1 MKPGSNSIDLKG
13 KAVSSGIGIGPVA
26 ILNSKATT
34 VRPDKIDQED
44 VESHLLK
51 LRDSRNLLLS
61 EYELLKD
68 ESDLQSAKDI
78 LEAQIQTLKDPEV
91 NKRVQLKIES
101 ERLSVGY
108 AIFSTLNEYIQ
119 LLESS
124 GVKWANDRAVDLVAI
139 RDEWIDVVS
148 ENRRE
153 ISMNSGDVIFA
164 DEIPP
169 ALMVK
174 ISRVKVAAIVME
186 KGGDTS
192 HAVILSQSL
201 GIPCV
206 INTHW
211 NRYQVKKGMI
221 VIVDGLD
228 GDVIINPDDQ
238 QLAKYNDIRERDLTR
253 VKESLKW
260 AEKANETKCGKP
272 FSLRANVEFLE
283 ELPKIATHGAKG
295 VGLLRT
301 ETILFE
307 TTEFDV
313 NEQVEFYSKVLQATG
328 SDSVT
333 IRLFDAGGDKLI
345 NDKSSEANP
354 FLGWRGVRMLLDETQ
369 LLKKQLEALY
379 RVSADFKGRLK
390 ILVPMVSRL
399 EEVLLLKK
407 VAEEVRTDLKSK
419 NITFDQ
425 AIPIGI
431 MVEVPSIV
439 MMANKIAAHVD
450 FFSIGTNDLTQYTL
464 AVDRGNEKISALFDS
479 YHPAIWRMIK
489 MTKDAADKHNIPISV
504 CGEMASKPEAA
515 ACLLGMGINDLSM
528 NTSAIPNVKAVLCSH
543 SMQELTDLSDR
554 VLEADELREIHQLF
568 SNWKFKN

>member
-1 MKPGSNSIDLKG
+1 MNPANHSIDLTG
-13 KAVSSGIGIGPVA
+13 KAVSSGIGIGYA
-26 ILNSKATT
+26 TILDSKSTT
-34 VRPDKIDQED
+34 VRPDKIDQKD
-44 VESHLLK
+44 VESHLQK
-51 LRDSRNLLLS
+51 LRDSRKLLLS
-61 EYELLKD
+61 EYEILRD
-68 ESDLQSAKDI
+68 ESHLQSTKDI

-119 LLESS
+119 LLETS
-124 GVKWANDRAVDLVAI
+124 GVKWANDRAVDIVAI
-139 RDEWIDVVS
+139 RDEWVDVVS

-153 ISMNSGDVIFA
+153 ISINKGDVIFA
-164 DEIPP
+164 EEIPP

-174 ISRVKVAAIVME
+174 ISRIKVAAIVME

-211 NRYQVKKGMI
+211 NRYQVNKGML

-228 GDVIINPDDQ
+228 GHVIIHPDDL
-238 QLAKYNDIRERDLTR
+238 QLAKYETRKKEDLTR

-260 AEKANETKCGKP
+260 AKKANVTKCGSP
-272 FSLRANVEFLE
+272 FSLRANVEFFE
-283 ELPKIATHGAKG
+283 ELPKIETHGAKG
-295 VGLLRT
+295 IGLLRT

-313 NEQVEFYSKVLQATG
+313 KEQVEFYAKMLKATG
-328 SDSVT
+328 SESVT

-354 FLGWRGVRMLLDETQ
+354 FLGWRGVRMLLDEPQ

-379 RVSADFKGRLK
+379 RVSGDFTGRLK

-399 EEVLLLKK
+399 EEILTLKK
-407 VAEEVRTDLKSK
+407 FAEGVRADLKK
-419 NITFDQ
+419 QKVKFDPS
-425 AIPIGI
+425 IPIGI

-439 MMANKIAAHVD
+439 MMANKIASHVD

-489 MTKDAADKHNIPISV
+489 MTKDAADRHNIPVSV

-515 ACLLGMGINDLSM
+515 ACLMGMGIDDLSM
-528 NTSAIPNVKAVLCSH
+528 NTSSIPNVKAVLCSH
-543 SMQELTDLSDR
+543 TMNELKELSDL
-554 VLEADELREIHQLF
+554 VLEEDELKGIHKLF
-568 SNWKFKN
+568 KKWKFKN

>member
-1 MKPGSNSIDLKG
+1 MNPANHSIDLTG
-13 KAVSSGIGIGPVA
+13 KAVSSGIGIGYA
-26 ILNSKATT
+26 TILDSKSTT
-34 VRPDKIDQED
+34 VRPDKIDQKD
-44 VESHLLK
+44 VESHLQK
-51 LRDSRNLLLS
+51 LRDSRKLLLS
-61 EYELLKD
+61 EYEILRD
-68 ESDLQSAKDI
+68 ESHLQSTKDI

-119 LLESS
+119 LLETS
-124 GVKWANDRAVDLVAI
+124 GVKWANDRAVDIVAI
-139 RDEWIDVVS
+139 RDEWVDVVS

-153 ISMNSGDVIFA
+153 VSINKGDVIFA
-164 DEIPP
+164 EEIPP

-174 ISRVKVAAIVME
+174 ISRIKVAAIVME

-211 NRYQVKKGMI
+211 NRYQVKKGML

-228 GDVIINPDDQ
+228 GHVIIHPDDL
-238 QLAKYNDIRERDLTR
+238 QLAKYETRKKEDLTR

-260 AEKANETKCGKP
+260 AKKANVTKCGSP

-283 ELPKIATHGAKG
+283 ELPKIETHGAKG
-295 VGLLRT
+295 IGLLRT

-313 NEQVEFYSKVLQATG
+313 KEQVEFYAKMLKATG
-328 SDSVT
+328 SESVT

-354 FLGWRGVRMLLDETQ
+354 FLGWRGVRMLLDEPQ

-379 RVSADFKGRLK
+379 RVSGDFTGRLK

-399 EEVLLLKK
+399 EEILTLKK
-407 VAEEVRTDLKSK
+407 FAEGVRADLKK
-419 NITFDQ
+419 QKVKFDPS
-425 AIPIGI
+425 IPIGI

-439 MMANKIAAHVD
+439 MMANKIASHVD

-489 MTKDAADKHNIPISV
+489 MTKDAADRHNIPVSV

-515 ACLLGMGINDLSM
+515 ACLMGMGIDDLSM
-528 NTSAIPNVKAVLCSH
+528 NTSSIPNVKAVLCSH
-543 SMQELTDLSDR
+543 TMNELKELSDL
-554 VLEADELREIHQLF
+554 VLEEDELKGIHKLF
-568 SNWKFKN
+568 KKWKFKN

>member
-1 MKPGSNSIDLKG
+1 MKPENNSIDLSG
-13 KAVSSGIGIGPVA
+13 KAVSSGVGIGLA
-26 ILNSKATT
+26 TILNTKTAT
-34 VRPDKIDQED
+34 VRPDKIDQGEID
-44 VESHLLK
+44 LHLQK
-51 LRDSRNLLLS
+51 LRDSRNMLLS
-61 EYELLKD
+61 EYEVLKD
-68 ESDLQSAKDI
+68 ESHLQSAKDI

-91 NKRVQLKIES
+91 NKRVKLKIES

-119 LLESS
+119 LLETS
-124 GVKWANDRAVDLVAI
+124 GVKWASDRAVDIVAI
-139 RDEWIDVVS
+139 RDEWINVAS

-153 ISMNSGDVIFA
+153 ISINKGDVIFA
-164 DEIPP
+164 EDIPP

-174 ISRVKVAAIVME
+174 ISRIKVAAIVME

-211 NRYQVKKGMI
+211 NRYQVKKGML

-228 GDVIINPDDQ
+228 GHVVINPDEQ
-238 QLAKYNDIRERDLTR
+238 QLAKYVDRRERANTR
-253 VKESLKW
+253 VIESLKW
-260 AEKANETKCGKP
+260 AKKANVTKCGAP
-272 FSLRANVEFLE
+272 YFLRANVEFLE
-283 ELPKIATHGAKG
+283 ELPKIATYGAKG
-295 VGLLRT
+295 IGLLRT

-307 TTEFDV
+307 TSEFDV
-313 NEQVEFYSKVLQATG
+313 KEQVEFYTKVLNSTENE
-328 SDSVT
+328 SVT

-345 NDKSSEANP
+345 NDKNSEANP
-354 FLGWRGVRMLLDETQ
+354 FLGWRGVRMLLDEPQ

-379 RVSADFKGRLK
+379 RVSRNFNGRLK

-399 EEVLLLKK
+399 EEITTLQR
-407 VAEEVRTDLKSK
+407 VAEEVRSDLKRR
-419 NITFDQ
+419 NIEFDKK
-425 AIPIGI
+425 IPIGI

-439 MMANKIAAHVD
+439 MMADKIAAHVD

-489 MTKDAADKHNIPISV
+489 MTKDAADRHKIPISV

-515 ACLLGMGINDLSM
+515 ACLMGMGINDLSM
-528 NTSAIPNVKAVLCSH
+528 NTSAIPNVKAVLCNH
-543 SMQELTDLSDR
+543 TLKELNELSNR
-554 VLEADELREIHQLF
+554 VLAEDELSGIHKLF
-568 SNWKFKN
+568 SNWKTKD

>member
-1 MKPGSNSIDLKG
+1 MNPGSNSIDLTG
-13 KAVSSGIGIGPVA
+13 KAVSSGIGIGPVT
-26 ILNSKATT
+26 IINTKSTT
-34 VRPDKIDQED
+34 VRPDKIDPDE
-44 VESHLLK
+44 VKTHLQK

-61 EYELLKD
+61 EYEILRD
-68 ESDLQSAKDI
+68 ESHLQSAKDI

-91 NKRVQLKIES
+91 KKRVQYKIES

-124 GVKWANDRAVDLVAI
+124 GVQWANDRAVDIVAI

-153 ISMNSGDVIFA
+153 FSMSKGDVIFA
-164 DEIPP
+164 EEIPP

-174 ISRVKVAAIVME
+174 ISRIKVAAIVME

-211 NRYQVKKGMI
+211 NRYQVKEGML

-228 GDVIINPDDQ
+228 GHVIINPDDQ
-238 QLAKYNDIRERDLTR
+238 QLTKYKKRREQDLSR

-260 AEKANETKCGKP
+260 AKKEHLTKCGKP
-272 FSLRANVEFLE
+272 YFLRANVEFLE

-295 VGLLRT
+295 IGLLRT
-301 ETILFE
+301 ETVLFE

-313 NEQVEFYSKVLQATG
+313 KEQVEFYSNVLKTTEQE
-328 SDSVT
+328 SVT

-345 NDKSSEANP
+345 NDKNSEANP
-354 FLGWRGVRMLLDETQ
+354 FLGWRGVRMLLDEPQ

-379 RVSADFKGRLK
+379 RVSEDYKGRLK

-399 EEVLLLKK
+399 EEIRALKK
-407 VAEEVRTDLKSK
+407 VAKEVRAELKAK
-419 NITFDQ
+419 NVKFDPS
-425 AIPIGI
+425 IPIGI
-431 MVEVPSIV
+431 MVEVPSVV
-439 MMANKIAAHVD
+439 MMANKIAEYVD

-489 MTKDAADKHNIPISV
+489 MTKEAADNHNIPISV

-515 ACLLGMGINDLSM
+515 ACLMGMGINDLSM

-543 SMQELTDLSDR
+543 TMKELIELSDR
-554 VLEADELREIHQLF
+554 VLEEDELKGIHNLF
-568 SNWKFKN
+568 SKWKIKD

>member
-1 MKPGSNSIDLKG
+1 MKQVSHSIDLTG
-13 KAVSSGIGIGPVA
+13 KAVSSGIGIGLA
-26 ILNSKATT
+26 TILSTKSMT
-34 VRPDKIDQED
+34 VRPDKIDQKEI
-44 VESHLLK
+44 ELHLQK
-51 LRDSRNLLLS
+51 LRDSRKILLS
-61 EYELLKD
+61 EYEVLKE
-68 ESDLQSAKDI
+68 ESNLQSAKDI

-91 NKRVQLKIES
+91 NKQVQLKIES

-119 LLESS
+119 LLEGS
-124 GVKWANDRAVDLVAI
+124 GVKWASDRAVDIVAI
-139 RDEWIDVVS
+139 RDEWINVVS

-153 ISMNSGDVIFA
+153 ISIKKGDVIFA
-164 DEIPP
+164 EEIPP

-174 ISRVKVAAIVME
+174 ISRIKVAAIVME

-211 NRYQVKKGMI
+211 NRYQVNEGMS

-228 GDVIINPDDQ
+228 GHVIINPDDQ
-238 QLAKYNDIRERDLTR
+238 QLAHYEGRRERDHTR

-260 AEKANETKCGKP
+260 AKKANVTKCGVP
-272 FSLRANVEFLE
+272 YFLRANVEFLE
-283 ELPKIATHGAKG
+283 ELPKIETYGAKG
-295 VGLLRT
+295 IGLLRT

-313 NEQVEFYSKVLQATG
+313 REQVEFYTKVLNATG
-328 SDSVT
+328 SESVT

-345 NDKSSEANP
+345 DDKSSEANP
-354 FLGWRGVRMLLDETQ
+354 FLGWRGVRMLLDEPQ

-379 RVSADFKGRLK
+379 IVSGNFIGRLK

-399 EEVLLLKK
+399 EEVTALKK
-407 VAEEVRTDLKSK
+407 VAEEVRSDLNRRKIQYDK
-419 NITFDQ
+419 K
-425 AIPIGI
+425 IPIGI

-439 MMANKIAAHVD
+439 MMANKIAAYVD

-489 MTKDAADKHNIPISV
+489 MTKDAADRHNIPISV

-515 ACLLGMGINDLSM
+515 ACLMGMGINDLSM
-528 NTSAIPNVKAVLCSH
+528 NTSAIPNVKAILCNH
-543 SMQELTDLSDR
+543 TMKELTELSNR
-554 VLEADELREIHQLF
+554 VLAEDELKGIHKLF
-568 SNWKFKN
+568 SSWKFIN

>member
-13 KAVSSGIGIGPVA
+13 KAVSSGIGIGPVT

-61 EYELLKD
+61 EYEFLRD

-101 ERLSVGY
+101 DRLSVGY

-153 ISMNSGDVIFA
+153 ISMNSGDVIFT

-238 QLAKYNDIRERDLTR
+238 QLAKYKDIRERDLTR

-260 AEKANETKCGKP
+260 AEKANKTKCGKP
-272 FSLRANVEFLE
+272 FALRANVEFLE

-313 NEQVEFYSKVLQATG
+313 KEQVEFYSKVLQATG
-328 SDSVT
+328 SESVT

-379 RVSADFKGRLK
+379 RVSVDFKGRLK

>member
-1 MKPGSNSIDLKG
+1 MKSEGNSIDLTG
-13 KAVSSGIGIGPVA
+13 KAVSSGIGIGSA
-26 ILNSKATT
+26 NILNSKLTT
-34 VRPDKIDQED
+34 VRPDKIDPEQ
-44 VESHLLK
+44 VEFHLQK
-51 LRDSRNLLLS
+51 LSDSRKLLLS
-61 EYELLKD
+61 EYELLRD
-68 ESDLQSAKDI
+68 ESVLQDAKDI

-91 NKRVQLKIES
+91 NKRVELKIES

-108 AIFSTLNEYIQ
+108 AIFITLNEYIQ

-124 GVKWANDRAVDLVAI
+124 GVKWASDRAVDIVSI
-139 RDEWIDVVS
+139 RDEWINVVS
-148 ENRRE
+148 ENRKE
-153 ISMNSGDVIFA
+153 ISMNKGDVIFA
-164 DEIPP
+164 EEISP

-186 KGGDTS
+186 KAGDTS

-211 NRYQVKKGMI
+211 NRYQVKKGML

-228 GDVIINPDDQ
+228 GHVIINPDDKL
-238 QLAKYNDIRERDLTR
+238 LAQYEESRQRDLSR

-260 AEKANETKCGKP
+260 VKRQNLTKCGIP

-295 VGLLRT
+295 IGLLRT

-313 NEQVEFYSKVLQATG
+313 EEQIEFYSKVLKATENE
-328 SDSVT
+328 SVT

-345 NDKSSEANP
+345 NDKNSEANP
-354 FLGWRGVRMLLDETQ
+354 FLGWRGVRMLLDEPV

-379 RVSADFKGRLK
+379 RVSGEFTGRLK

-399 EEVLLLKK
+399 EEILAIKRIAEDVRAELKK
-407 VAEEVRTDLKSK
+407 QKVK
-419 NITFDQ
+419 FDQ
-425 AIPIGI
+425 KIPIGI

-439 MMANKIAAHVD
+439 MMANKIAAYVD

-489 MTKDAADKHNIPISV
+489 MTKDAADNHNIPISV

-515 ACLLGMGINDLSM
+515 ACLMGMGINDLSM
-528 NTSAIPNVKAVLCSH
+528 NTSAIPNVKATLCSH
-543 SMQELTDLSDR
+543 TMNELTELSER
-554 VLEADELREIHQLF
+554 VLKEDELKGIHKLF
-568 SNWKFKN
+568 SNWKMK

>member
-1 MKPGSNSIDLKG
+1 MNPGSNSIDLTG
-13 KAVSSGIGIGPVA
+13 KAVSNGIGIGSA
-26 ILNSKATT
+26 TILSTKSTT
-34 VRPDKIDQED
+34 VRPDKIDQE
-44 VESHLLK
+44 EIKSHLQKLK
-51 LRDSRNLLLS
+51 DSRNLLLS
-61 EYELLKD
+61 EYEQLRD
-68 ESDLQSAKDI
+68 ESHLQSAKDI

-91 NKRVQLKIES
+91 KKRVQHKIES
-101 ERLSVGY
+101 DRLSVGY

-119 LLESS
+119 LLETS
-124 GVKWANDRAVDLVAI
+124 GVKWASDRAVDIVAI

-153 ISMNSGDVIFA
+153 ITMSKGDVIFA
-164 DEIPP
+164 EDIPP

-174 ISRVKVAAIVME
+174 ISRIKVAAIVME

-211 NRYQVKKGMI
+211 NRYQVKKGML

-228 GDVIINPDDQ
+228 GHVIINPDDQ
-238 QLAKYNDIRERDLTR
+238 QLAQYEERRERDLSR

-260 AEKANETKCGKP
+260 AKKENLTKCGKS
-272 FSLRANVEFLE
+272 FFLRANVEFLE
-283 ELPKIATHGAKG
+283 ELPKLTTHGAKG
-295 VGLLRT
+295 IGLLRT
-301 ETILFE
+301 ETVLFE

-313 NEQVEFYSKVLQATG
+313 KEQVEFYSNVLKETKNE
-328 SDSVT
+328 SVT

-354 FLGWRGVRMLLDETQ
+354 FLGWRGVRMLLDEPQ

-379 RVSADFKGRLK
+379 RVSGDFTGRLK

-399 EEVLLLKK
+399 EEIRALKL
-407 VAEEVRTDLKSK
+407 VAEEVRDELKRQK
-419 NITFDQ
+419 IKFDPS
-425 AIPIGI
+425 IPIGI
-431 MVEVPSIV
+431 MVEVPSVV
-439 MMANKIAAHVD
+439 MMANKIASQVD

-489 MTKDAADKHNIPISV
+489 MTKDAADEHNIPISV

-515 ACLLGMGINDLSM
+515 ACLMGMGINDLSM

-543 SMQELTDLSDR
+543 TLKELNELSDR
-554 VLEADELREIHQLF
+554 VLEEDELEGIHKLF
-568 SNWKFKN
+568 SKWKFKE

>member
-1 MKPGSNSIDLKG
+1 MKPESNSIDLKG
-13 KAVSSGIGIGPVA
+13 KPVSNGIGIGSVT

-34 VRPDKIDQED
+34 VRPDKIDQD
-44 VESHLLK
+44 KVESNLQK

-61 EYELLKD
+61 EYEILRD
-68 ESDLQSAKDI
+68 ESHLQSAKDI

-91 NKRVQLKIES
+91 NKRVQKKIES

-119 LLESS
+119 LLETS
-124 GVKWANDRAVDLVAI
+124 GVKWASDRAVDIVAI

-153 ISMNSGDVIFA
+153 ISLNRGDVIFA
-164 DEIPP
+164 EEIAP

-174 ISRVKVAAIVME
+174 ISRIKVAAIVME

-211 NRYQVKKGMI
+211 NRYQVNDGML

-228 GDVIINPDDQ
+228 GHVIINPDEQ
-238 QLAKYNDIRERDLTR
+238 QLALYKERKERDITR

-260 AEKANETKCGKP
+260 TNKANVTKCGTP

-283 ELPKIATHGAKG
+283 ELPRIATHGAKG
-295 VGLLRT
+295 IGLLRT

-313 NEQVEFYSKVLQATG
+313 KEQVEFYSKVLKATEMET
-328 SDSVT
+328 VT

-354 FLGWRGVRMLLDETQ
+354 FLGWRGVRMLLDEPL

-379 RVSADFKGRLK
+379 RVSGDFTGKIK

-399 EEVLLLKK
+399 EEILALKK
-407 VAEEVRTDLKSK
+407 IAEDVRAELMRQNVK
-419 NITFDQ
+419 IDQ

-439 MMANKIAAHVD
+439 LMANKIAEHVD

-464 AVDRGNEKISALFDS
+464 AVDRGNEKISTLFDS

-515 ACLLGMGINDLSM
+515 ACLMGMGINDLSM

-543 SMQELTDLSDR
+543 TMKELVNLADR
-554 VLEADELREIHQLF
+554 VLEEDELKGIHQLF
-568 SNWKFKN
+568 SNWKFKD

>member
-1 MKPGSNSIDLKG
+1 MKAGSHSIELKG
-13 KAVSSGIGIGPVA
+13 KAVSSGIGIGSVT
-26 ILNSKATT
+26 ILSSKATT

-44 VESHLLK
+44 IESHLLK

-68 ESDLQSAKDI
+68 ESDIQSAKDI

-124 GVKWANDRAVDLVAI
+124 GVKWANDRAVDIVAI

-153 ISMNSGDVIFA
+153 ITMNSGDVIFA

-238 QLAKYNDIRERDLTR
+238 QLVTYKERRERDLTR
-253 VKESLKW
+253 VKDSLKW
-260 AEKANETKCGKP
+260 VEKANETKCGKP

-301 ETILFE
+301 ETVLFE
-307 TTEFDV
+307 TAEFDV
-313 NEQVEFYSKVLQATG
+313 KEQVEFYSKVLQATG
-328 SDSVT
+328 EDSVT

-345 NDKSSEANP
+345 DDKNSEANP
-354 FLGWRGVRMLLDETQ
+354 FLGWRGVRMLLDEPQ

-379 RVSADFKGRLK
+379 RVSADFYGRLK

-419 NITFDQ
+419 NVTFDQ

-543 SMQELTDLSDR
+543 SMKELTTLADR

>member
-1 MKPGSNSIDLKG
+1 MNPANHSIDLTG
-13 KAVSSGIGIGPVA
+13 KAVSSGIGIGYA
-26 ILNSKATT
+26 TILDSKSTT
-34 VRPDKIDQED
+34 VRPDKIDQKD
-44 VESHLLK
+44 VESHLQK
-51 LRDSRNLLLS
+51 LRDSRKLLLS
-61 EYELLKD
+61 EYEILRD
-68 ESDLQSAKDI
+68 ESHLQSTKDI

-119 LLESS
+119 LLETS
-124 GVKWANDRAVDLVAI
+124 GVKWANDRAVDIVAI
-139 RDEWIDVVS
+139 RDEWVDVVS

-153 ISMNSGDVIFA
+153 VSINKGDVIFA
-164 DEIPP
+164 EEIPP

-174 ISRVKVAAIVME
+174 ISRIKVAAIVME

-211 NRYQVKKGMI
+211 NRYQVNKGML

-228 GDVIINPDDQ
+228 GHVIIHPDDL
-238 QLAKYNDIRERDLTR
+238 QLAKYETRKKEDLTR

-260 AEKANETKCGKP
+260 AKKANVTKCGSP

-283 ELPKIATHGAKG
+283 ELPKIETHGAKG
-295 VGLLRT
+295 IGLLRT

-313 NEQVEFYSKVLQATG
+313 KEQVEFYAKMLKATG
-328 SDSVT
+328 SESVT

-354 FLGWRGVRMLLDETQ
+354 FLGWRGVRMLLDEPQ

-379 RVSADFKGRLK
+379 RVSGDFTGRLK

-399 EEVLLLKK
+399 EEILTLKK
-407 VAEEVRTDLKSK
+407 FAEGVRADLKK
-419 NITFDQ
+419 QKVKFDPS
-425 AIPIGI
+425 IPIGI

-439 MMANKIAAHVD
+439 MMANKIASHVD

-489 MTKDAADKHNIPISV
+489 MTKDAADRHNIPVSV

-515 ACLLGMGINDLSM
+515 ACLMGMGIDDLSM
-528 NTSAIPNVKAVLCSH
+528 NTSSIPNVKAVLCSH
-543 SMQELTDLSDR
+543 TMNELKELSDL
-554 VLEADELREIHQLF
+554 VLEEDELKGIHKLF
-568 SNWKFKN
+568 KKWKFKN